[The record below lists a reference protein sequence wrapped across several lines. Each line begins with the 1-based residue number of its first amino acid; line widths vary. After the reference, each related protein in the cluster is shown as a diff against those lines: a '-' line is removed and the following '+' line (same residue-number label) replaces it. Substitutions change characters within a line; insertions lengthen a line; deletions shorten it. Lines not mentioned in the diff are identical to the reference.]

1 MILDGKVD
9 SSDRWMVGGHWTTGR
24 DEGGDAG
31 RAEFATQGRAIS
43 TVDMDGCWKRS
54 CRGRPSRTKAGG

>member
-24 DEGGDAG
+24 DEGGMQEEPNL
-31 RAEFATQGRAIS
+31 RR
-43 TVDMDGCWKRS
+43 K
-54 CRGRPSRTKAGG
+54 GGQLVQ